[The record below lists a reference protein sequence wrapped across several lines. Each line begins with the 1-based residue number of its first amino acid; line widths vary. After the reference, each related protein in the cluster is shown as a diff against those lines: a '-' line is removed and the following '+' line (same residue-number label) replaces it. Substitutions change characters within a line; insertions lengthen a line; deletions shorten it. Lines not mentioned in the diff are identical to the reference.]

1 MVNCPKCGFGAI
13 TPIKAWPIP
22 SRRPLKKGEET
33 RLAGIFEC
41 PKCKARF
48 RAAVEPVANAE
59 QSVSIKDMVG
69 RIKGIKEELMLTLVN
84 LREKIKRLEIERA
97 SLMTEI
103 ENLREV
109 AESKANELENEVGML
124 KEEARSLKDLL
135 ENMNREKE

>member
-1 MVNCPKCGFGAI
+1 VVNCPKCGFSAI
-13 TPIKAWPIP
+13 TPIKTWPIP
-22 SRRPLKKGEET
+22 SRRPLRKGEET

-41 PKCKARF
+41 PHCKARF
-48 RAAVEPVANAE
+48 RAGLELVTKTE
-59 QSVSIKDMVG
+59 QTVSIKDMVG

-97 SLMTEI
+97 NLMSEI

-109 AESKANELENEVGML
+109 AESKANALENEVSML

-135 ENMNREKE
+135 ENVDSEKE

>member
-1 MVNCPKCGFGAI
+1 MVNCPKCGFSAI
-13 TPIKAWPIP
+13 TPIKTWPIP

-41 PKCKARF
+41 PNCKARF
-48 RAAVEPVANAE
+48 RAALEPITKA
-59 QSVSIKDMVG
+59 QQTVSIKDMVG

-109 AESKANELENEVGML
+109 AESKANALENEVSML

>member
-1 MVNCPKCGFGAI
+1 MVNCPKCGFGVI
-13 TPIKAWPIP
+13 TPIKTWPIP

-48 RAAVEPVANAE
+48 RATVEPVANAE
-59 QSVSIKDMVG
+59 QTVSIKDMVG

-84 LREKIKRLEIERA
+84 LREKIKRLENERA

-109 AESKANELENEVGML
+109 AESKANELENEVNML

-135 ENMNREKE
+135 ENMDREKE